1 MAELL
6 IKNGVIIT
14 VDEER
19 RVIDR
24 GYVLV
29 DQGKIMAVGPMEQ
42 LDDGVTARTIIDA
55 DGNAVLPGL
64 IDTHAHGGHS
74 LTRTLGEHLEDGW
87 EPMAEGIYH
96 RFADRE
102 FWRAEGALAAAER
115 LKFGITTGVSMIGN
129 TARTGDLDVVEG
141 HIAGTLETGIR
152 HVAGMGCPNP
162 PFPKTAYRWTGKDT
176 YEEYTV
182 TPQSAMEFVPLA
194 MKAFHGK
201 YIMCDF
207 ISMPSRV
214 GRAPQNSDEQNIAQ
228 NRLTYAMAKEY
239 GGVIHSHAFAGDMLF
254 VKATTPEI
262 FEMTISLAHST
273 GMSPEEVA
281 IMAEHGVSVC
291 HGPSTNAN
299 IMVRCPVTE
308 MLKAGVNVTVA
319 SDASAPNRS
328 YDLLKDIKIAQILQ
342 RQHFHDG
349 HLIEAGKALEMITIN
364 GAQAI
369 GREKELG
376 SLEVGKLADII
387 IINVQEPHLAPF
399 GIMPVQRLVYH
410 ATGAD
415 VSHTIVGG
423 KIVMENRQLTQ
434 ISQQKVIADA
444 AAAFDTMCRRSGAL
458 QYAVENKK
466 LWQV

>member
-6 IKNGVIIT
+6 IQNGVIIT
-14 VDEER
+14 VNAGREIIEN
-19 RVIDR
+19 
-24 GYVLV
+24 GYILV
-29 DQGKIMAVGPMEQ
+29 EHGKIVQIGPMEQ
-42 LDDGVTARTIIDA
+42 LPPGVTADKVLDVA
-55 DGNAVLPGL
+55 GNAMLPGL
-64 IDTHAHGGHS
+64 IDTHAHGGHGM
-74 LTRTLGEHLEDGW
+74 TRSLGEHLEDGW
-87 EPMAEGIYH
+87 ETMAEGIYH
-96 RFADRE
+96 RFSDGE
-102 FWRAEGALAAAER
+102 FWRAEAALAAAER

-129 TARTGDLDVVEG
+129 TARTGDLEIIDA
-141 HIAGTLETGIR
+141 HIRGTIDTGIR

-162 PFPKTAYRWTGKDT
+162 PFPKTAYTWNGEDSFT
-176 YEEYTV
+176 EYTV
-182 TPQSAMEFVPLA
+182 TPQSAMEFVPKA

-201 YIMCDF
+201 YALCDF

-214 GRAPQNSDEQNIAQ
+214 GAAPQNSREQNIAQ
-228 NRLTYAMAKEY
+228 NKLTYAMAKEY

-254 VKATTPEI
+254 VQETTPEI
-262 FEMTISLAHST
+262 FEMTLSLAHST

-281 IMAEHGVSVC
+281 IMARHGVSVC

-364 GAQAI
+364 GAKAI
-369 GREKELG
+369 GKEKELG

-387 IINVQEPHLAPF
+387 VLDVQQPHLAPF

-415 VSHTIVGG
+415 VCHTIVGG
-423 KIVMENRQLTQ
+423 KVVMENRKLLTV
-434 ISQQKVIADA
+434 SQQKVIADA
-444 AAAFDTMCRRSGAL
+444 AAAFDTMCRRSGVL
-458 QYAVENKK
+458 EYAVNNPK